1 MLRLAEALQ
10 DVDRVTMVRSRIQ
23 EFAQGVTEQDAF
35 TLTQAYLA
43 NPNMNAQ
50 AIAALALGGL
60 PYEQINNVGAQVV
73 RGMVRQGAAPQKI
86 NQIYEPRFMELQALG
101 LTRPQPSYS
110 NQAAMELAENPADN
124 TTLTPPAVDY
134 NQISGVNQRPED
146 QQVDQPPSIPLTFSM
161 GGAGTSAVTPPWAKP
176 TWVDRIDDAVV
187 DRYQAIFDRVV
198 PENVS
203 RPVTAVAKG
212 AIRSATIAAKSVPQ
226 FANARMGQAMQ
237 AAEASGY
244 SWWDPRYTV
253 IAGNW
258 MLGNADVSDVVD
270 AAAQTQAGVVARQ
283 FREEGVV
290 DTGSGFF
297 ASESLQQRQADA
309 QAELLGTIP
318 GYQGRQSAWSYDRW
332 FTNQLVDVGV
342 INNDSMLYSLIS
354 GSIAATLE
362 LALDPTNLIPTRLI
376 AASRNGLPIARNEAA
391 YLRAARNARALIEQG
406 DDLAAVPL
414 MHEALNH
421 IGIGVNN
428 LEPSL
433 VRRVFEGT
441 SDADAA
447 IRGFLLD
454 EAGIIRDGNSVS
466 IAAPE
471 FAKYLISGSGRR
483 LVDQVTERR
492 TAAGIMELFGDQIH
506 PVLAHQLAET
516 TDVGDV
522 ISILGR
528 ASVDPGADME
538 NVIRM
543 FPHIGVFN
551 LRDKGLVIKRSMH
564 NRTRLG
570 KYLPPGAM
578 LDPTDEMQFVTDLKT
593 TLNALPVGLAREGYA
608 RFDQRIVDEYVNRA
622 AAAFARGN
630 RGDIVD
636 MMGDLEGELAN
647 MFVALG
653 YGLEDAQALTR
664 WSANA
669 DRLQTFAIKDINS
682 GAAINVAEP
691 GPLMYSQLL
700 SNGMMILDGERLQDV
715 LRQTGRVRQLLRNH
729 STWAKKQ
736 DELVTLREALEQAR
750 VADNTDEAI
759 VLRKQIDKVKKEV
772 DDMRAG
778 GDAVF
783 WADTTQRIMDSGRY
797 YWKSSTIARLAYVLR
812 VTPDEVGRV
821 LLGGGFENG
830 ADWLMT
836 VFDNRYAYD
845 AFGREFVTNNKK
857 VMDAEDVLADLILE
871 RDELLRAGSTADA
884 DAMLKRI
891 KDQEGVLDV
900 LYDEWDAATE
910 SLHKAMLSADRR
922 RASDTVMRERSSRLV
937 RADTRK
943 RVSRNIPKE
952 VDDWA
957 KGLVQRVYAA
967 SVDEPTVELARA
979 LVGRDVGGKVP
990 FTVRG
995 TSGSLAEHLAAGRIQ
1010 TVEEGVAYWLFEGGG
1025 QPFWFDFA
1033 TSMAARGLPY
1043 DVNSF
1048 DSAMNWVNSLVD
1060 ELAVLTGAET
1070 VPLGVARPGALPASR
1085 IANFDTDLMD
1095 AIATGRFQGRRLRYT
1110 SRQLKRTKY
1119 NEDAIAHAREFA
1131 NNPRSPEAMIFDASQ
1146 EVIGGEMGVYEQ
1158 IMSFFFDS
1166 LYGVASDK
1174 LARNPMWRRIYWTQ
1188 MADLI
1193 RSASDEA
1200 ATQILKNAEK
1210 AGVSP
1215 RLMQRLKTGAG
1226 ARLADA
1232 NVEELDNL
1240 ARSAALTET
1249 RNLLFDATKR
1259 GATADAL
1266 RFVVAFG
1273 DAWKEVF
1280 QTYGKILLRQK
1291 GKPAVRV
1298 AQGVFAGTRSEL
1310 GSPGDLYG
1318 YNPETGEYSATRDG
1332 DSEGFFWKDPTS
1344 GDLMFTLPGSQFMA
1358 QQGFSTL
1365 GGGIGAFLG
1374 AGAPGAF
1381 KLPAIALGT
1390 IAGGLAMGEDTG
1402 LGEAAP
1408 ALVAPVAGA
1417 NLAGSIFPGFMPGAD
1432 RLANSL
1438 IPDHPRWNGLKNF
1451 IFPFGEP
1458 ETPGTPAATQYG
1470 LRELI
1475 VPSWLQKFAAGL
1487 RSDQDVANWA
1497 ANFLATSETNGAY
1510 QRSRNHVA
1518 RSLMSTGEF
1527 SSLAVDQP
1535 EFQDRVTQVTD
1546 TLFMLRGIAQ
1556 FVGPVS
1562 PLFQWFVETK
1572 EGSAN
1577 AALLT
1582 DEMNKSMKAYIE
1594 AGQDPNKAMQ
1604 DMLDKYGPN
1613 VFMLF
1618 TPNTRSTLK
1627 GADSSTE
1634 WFEWYQVNKDFVTR
1648 FPGVGAFFGPS
1659 GEFNLDAYTTLQRQ
1673 GLYEPKTLDEQYE
1686 DAAFSLSY
1694 AAYNRFRD
1702 TALGPEETWTVEDRR
1717 ALAAVRKD
1725 LQDRFNI
1732 DMQASTRQSERRTQ
1746 LGQLETLLEAAFNND
1761 ERVAPYLDPAT
1772 PMGEAV
1778 LTYMGQRKAMQEEG
1792 LRRGVQSVDGWAQAA
1807 RTLDLRMQM
1816 RALGQQLSAT
1826 SPEFARLYQF
1836 VLEGEMRLP
1845 DEEDVQLPESGG
1857 M

>member
-1 MLRLAEALQ
+1 MLQLAKALQ
-10 DVDRVTMVRSRIQ
+10 DFDRVSTVRSRIQ

-43 NPNMNAQ
+43 NPNVNAQ
-50 AIAALALGGL
+50 AIAALALGGV
-60 PYEQINNVGAQVV
+60 PYEQINNIGAQTV
-73 RGMVRQGAAPQKI
+73 RKMVQQGAMPQKI
-86 NQIYEPRFMELQALG
+86 NEIYDPRFMVSQALG
-101 LTRPQPSYS
+101 LGRQQPSYS
-110 NQAAMELAENPADN
+110 NQAAMELVQNPADN
-124 TTLTPPAVDY
+124 TKLTPPAVDY
-134 NQISGVNQRPED
+134 NQISGVNQLPEE
-146 QQVDQPPSIPLTFSM
+146 QQVEQPPSIPLTFTL
-161 GGAGTSAVTPPWAKP
+161 GGAGTSAATPPWAKP
-176 TWVDRIDDAVV
+176 TWVSQVDDFII
-187 DRYQAIFDRVV
+187 DRYQMIFDNVV
-198 PENVS
+198 PQTIS
-203 RPVTAVAKG
+203 RPATAFAKG
-212 AIRSATIAAKSVPQ
+212 AIRSTLIAAKSVPQ

-244 SWWDPRYTV
+244 SWWDPRFNV
-253 IAGNW
+253 VAGNW

-270 AAAQTQAGVVARQ
+270 AAAQTQAGVLAEQ
-283 FREEGVV
+283 FRQEGSI
-290 DTGSGFF
+290 DTGSGFIP
-297 ASESLQQRQADA
+297 SESLQQQQAKA
-309 QAELLGTIP
+309 QAELLGTVT

-342 INNDSMLYSLIS
+342 INNDSILYSLIS
-354 GSIAATLE
+354 GSVAAFIETS
-362 LALDPTNLIPTRLI
+362 LDPTNLIPTRLI
-376 AASRNGLPIARNEAA
+376 AASRNGLPIARNEAK
-391 YLRAARNARALIEQG
+391 YLSAARNARALIEQG
-406 DDLAAVPL
+406 DDAAAIPL

-433 VRRVFEGT
+433 VRRMFEGT
-441 SDADAA
+441 TDSDAA

-466 IAAPE
+466 ISAPE
-471 FAKYLISGSGRR
+471 FSKYLISGSGRR

-492 TAAGIMELFGDQIH
+492 TAAGVMEVFKDQIH
-506 PVLAHQLAET
+506 PVLAHRLAET
-516 TDVGDV
+516 TDVGEV

-551 LRDKGLVIKRSMH
+551 LRDKGMIIKRSMH
-564 NRTRLG
+564 NRSRLG
-570 KYLPPGAM
+570 KYLPTSSI
-578 LDPTDEMQFVTDLKT
+578 LDPSDEMQFVGDMKT
-593 TLNALPVGLAREGYA
+593 LLNAMPVGLAREGYA
-608 RFDQRIVDEYVNRA
+608 RFDQRIVDEYVNKA
-622 AAAFARGN
+622 SAAFARGN
-630 RGDIVD
+630 RGDIVELV
-636 MMGDLEGELAN
+636 GELEGELAN

-700 SNGMMILDGERLQDV
+700 TNGMMLIDGERLQDV

-729 STWAKKQ
+729 SAWAKKQ
-736 DELVTLREALEQAR
+736 DEYVKLKEALEQAR

-759 VLRKQIDKVKKEV
+759 LIRKQTEAVKKEL
-772 DDMRAG
+772 DEMRAG

-783 WADTTQRIMDSGRY
+783 WADTTQRIMDAGRY

-836 VFDNRYAYD
+836 VFDSRYAYD
-845 AFGREFVTNNKK
+845 AFGREFVTNNSKLF
-857 VMDAEDVLADLILE
+857 DAEDVLADLVFE
-871 RDELLRAGSTADA
+871 RAELLNAGLKADA
-884 DAMLKRI
+884 DAMLVRI
-891 KDQEGVLDV
+891 KDQEQVVDV
-900 LYDEWDAATE
+900 LWDEFDAASN
-910 SLHKAMLSADRR
+910 SLHKAMISADRR
-922 RASDTVMRERSSRLV
+922 RASETVMRERSTRLV
-937 RADTRK
+937 RNDTRQ

-952 VDDWA
+952 VDKWA
-957 KGLVQRVYAA
+957 EGLVQRLYAA
-967 SVDEPTVELARA
+967 SVDEPTLQLARA
-979 LVGRDVGGKVP
+979 LVGRGVGENVP
-990 FTVRG
+990 FPVRG
-995 TSGSLAEHLAAGRIQ
+995 DLGSLAEHLAAGRVQ
-1010 TVEEGVAYWLFEGGG
+1010 TAEEGVAYWLFEGGG
-1025 QPFWFDFA
+1025 QEFWFDYA

-1060 ELAVLTGAET
+1060 ELAVLTGAEK
-1070 VPLGVARPGALPASR
+1070 VPLGVATPTGVPTSR
-1085 IANFDTDLMD
+1085 IVNFDNDLMD
-1095 AIATGRFQGRRLRYT
+1095 AVATGRFQGQRLRYT
-1110 SRQLKRTKY
+1110 NRKLKRTKY
-1119 NEDAIAHAREFA
+1119 NDEAIAYAREFA
-1131 NNPRSPEAMIFDASQ
+1131 TDPRSPEAMIFDDSASLMT
-1146 EVIGGEMGVYEQ
+1146 GETGLYEQ

-1188 MADLI
+1188 MTDLI

-1200 ATQILKNAEK
+1200 ATEILKNAEK
-1210 AGVSP
+1210 AKLST
-1215 RLMQRLKTGAG
+1215 RLMDRLKAGAG

-1232 NVEELDNL
+1232 SVEELDNL

-1280 QTYGKILLRQK
+1280 QTYSKILIRQK

-1298 AQGVFAGTRSEL
+1298 AQGVFAGTRSEI

-1344 GDLMFTLPGSQFMA
+1344 GDLMFTLPGSQFITGRGVSPVGGA
-1358 QQGFSTL
+1358 IGGF
-1365 GGGIGAFLG
+1365 IGA
-1374 AGAPGAF
+1374 AAPGAF
-1381 KLPAIALGT
+1381 KLPAIALG
-1390 IAGGLAMGEDTG
+1390 AVVGGLAMGESTDTG
-1402 LGEAAP
+1402 QASP

-1432 RLANSL
+1432 RVANML
-1438 IPDHPRWNGLKNF
+1438 VPDHPRWNGLRNF

-1458 ETPGTPAATQYG
+1458 ETPGTPAAIQYG
-1470 LRELI
+1470 IRELI
-1475 VPSWLQKFAAGL
+1475 VPAWLQKFAAGF
-1487 RSDQDVANWA
+1487 RSENDVANWL
-1497 ANFLATSETNGAY
+1497 ANFFATSETNGAY

-1546 TLFMLRGIAQ
+1546 TLFMIRGIAQ

-1572 EGSAN
+1572 QGSAS

-1594 AGQDPNKAMQ
+1594 VGQDPNKAMQ

-1618 TPNTRSTLK
+1618 TPNTKSTLK

-1634 WFEWYQVNKDFVTR
+1634 WFEWYQVNRDFVEKY
-1648 FPGVGAFFGPS
+1648 PGIGSFFGPS
-1659 GEFNLDAYTTLQRQ
+1659 GDFNLDAYTSLQRQ
-1673 GLYEPKTLDEQYE
+1673 GLYTPKTLDEQYE

-1694 AAYNRFRD
+1694 AAYNKFRD
-1702 TALGPEETWTVEDRR
+1702 TNLGPEETWTNEDRR

-1732 DMQASTRQSERRTQ
+1732 DMQSSTRQSERRVQ
-1746 LGQLETLLEAAFNND
+1746 LSQLETLLENAFDN
-1761 ERVAPYLDPAT
+1761 DPAVVQYLNPET
-1772 PMGEAV
+1772 PLGEAV
-1778 LTYMGQRKAMQEEG
+1778 LAYMGQRRAMQEEG
-1792 LRRGVQSVDGWAQAA
+1792 LRRGVGSVDGWAQAK
-1807 RTLDLRMQM
+1807 RTLDLRIQM
-1816 RALGQQLSAT
+1816 RALGQQLSGV

-1845 DEEDVQLPESGG
+1845 DEEDVPSDISGG
-1857 M
+1857 L